1 MQLARQAASGWSDLW
16 WNSVRNRS
24 AVRSRLSQAREPPPA
39 SPSPCTAAE
48 HGFAAGVMPVLL
60 SRSGGRAG
68 RGGAVPYRAGHV
80 SQCRLV

>member
-24 AVRSRLSQAREPPPA
+24 AVRSRPPEASEPPPA

-48 HGFAAGVMPVLL
+48 HGLAVGLMPVLL
-60 SRSGGRAG
+60 PRSGGRTGPGGVLGRAG
-68 RGGAVPYRAGHV
+68 RVNRYRPV
-80 SQCRLV
+80 

>member
-24 AVRSRLSQAREPPPA
+24 AVRSRLSQASEPPPA

-48 HGFAAGVMPVLL
+48 HGLAAGLMPVLL
-60 SRSGGRAG
+60 PR
-68 RGGAVPYRAGHV
+68 
-80 SQCRLV
+80 